1 LHTTYLLQGDE
12 AMRQQLQA
20 AVAEAVT
27 ATQERLR
34 GIVEARDA
42 ALAAAEADVQELRSA
57 LAGRDERLAQLE
69 QQLLGAAG
77 AGAARGGPTEGVS
90 AEAAAAAAGGGD
102 AAELAAEVE
111 GLRREL
117 AAAHQRTHEVT
128 QMYLA
133 AAANTGA
140 GGSGG
145 GAAGGSG
152 DGDSDS
158 AESAQQHGGVAGS
171 ISDASQALSDSPAA
185 AVGRRV
191 MRRRGL
197 GVVLGGGGGKG
208 AAPGTPIGLMG
219 LYKRPQ
225 IRGLFVLYFV
235 AVHAAVSAI
244 VMQVS

>member
-1 LHTTYLLQGDE
+1 
-12 AMRQQLQA
+12 MRQQLQA
-20 AVAEAVT
+20 AVLEAVS

-34 GIVEARDA
+34 GVVEARDA
-42 ALAAAEADVQELRSA
+42 ALAAAEADVQELRDA
-57 LAGRDERLAQLE
+57 LAGRHERLAQLE
-69 QQLLGAAG
+69 QQLAGASTGAVAAG
-77 AGAARGGPTEGVS
+77 AVGADDIADAGSARGDNQGPTS
-90 AEAAAAAAGGGD
+90 ATATEGD
-102 AAELAAEVE
+102 AAALHELQVEVA
-111 GLRREL
+111 GLRKEL

-133 AAANTGA
+133 AAAA
-140 GGSGG
+140 G
-145 GAAGGSG
+145 GAAA

-158 AESAQQHGGVAGS
+158 AESSHQQGGAGAAS
-171 ISDASQALSDSPAA
+171 SMDGASQALSDSPAA
-185 AVGRRV
+185 AVGRKV

-197 GVVLGGGGGKG
+197 GVGLGGGGRGG
-208 AAPGTPIGLMG
+208 AAPSTPVGLMG